1 MSHNPYEVFD
11 RLVNSVT
18 PATRSVLL
26 EYLESPFSFSEV
38 MSGLP
43 YEVASSVIRELSTLD
58 VIVWNNLLPELD
70 L

>member
-1 MSHNPYEVFD
+1 MQHNPYEVFD

-18 PATRSVLL
+18 PTTRRVLL
-26 EYLESPFSFSEV
+26 EYLASPFSFSEIV
-38 MSGLP
+38 DALP
-43 YEVASSVIRELSTLD
+43 YEVGSSVIRELSTLD